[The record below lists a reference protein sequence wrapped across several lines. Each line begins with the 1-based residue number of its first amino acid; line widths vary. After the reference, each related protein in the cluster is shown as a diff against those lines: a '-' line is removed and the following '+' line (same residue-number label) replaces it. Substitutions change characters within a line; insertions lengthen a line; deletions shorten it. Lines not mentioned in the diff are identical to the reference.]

1 MFKIGEFS
9 QLGQVSP
16 RMLRHYDKLGLLV
29 PKHNDAWTGY
39 RYYTIDQLAQLHRI
53 IALKDLG
60 LTLAQIGELLAG
72 EETLPADQL
81 RGMLRL
87 KQNELRRELAEGMWR
102 LQSVQARLQE
112 LEAAEQP
119 SPYEIVVKT
128 MAPQPAATIRMVVP
142 HVTEMSFYCQHLFA
156 QLYAELGRRGIRPVQ
171 PEIVLYHSREYRE
184 TDLPVEA
191 ALGVDAAH
199 WAPAEP
205 DSPLGFRQLPGHEMV
220 ASLIYEGPY
229 ANLTAA
235 VLALL
240 GWIGRQGHTV
250 AGPLREIHL
259 SGPAHGNEAD
269 EGEPVTEL
277 LVPIQRAAPSEL
289 RPAP

>member
-29 PKHNDAWTGY
+29 PRHNDAWTGY
-39 RYYTIDQLAQLHRI
+39 RYYTIDQLARLHRI

-60 LTLAQIGELLAG
+60 LTLAQIGELLES
-72 EETLPADQL
+72 EEGLPAEQL

-87 KQNELRRELAEGMWR
+87 KQNELERELAEGLWR

-112 LEAAEQP
+112 LEGAEKS

-128 MAPQPAATIRMVVP
+128 VTPQPVATIRAVVP

-156 QLYAELGRRGIRPVQ
+156 QLNAALARQGIRPVQ
-171 PEIVLYHSREYRE
+171 PEIILYHSGEYRE

-191 ALGVDAAH
+191 ALGVADGELATVD
-199 WAPAEP
+199 PE
-205 DSPLGFRQLPGHEMV
+205 SPLQFRQLPGHEMV
-220 ASLIYEGPY
+220 AALIYEG
-229 ANLTAA
+229 AFTNLTAA
-235 VLALL
+235 ALALL
-240 GWIGRQGHTV
+240 GWIGRHGHTV

-259 SGPAHGNEAD
+259 SGPAHGRKA
-269 EGEPVTEL
+269 EGTEPVTEL
-277 LVPIQRAAPSEL
+277 LVPIRRAAPPDL
-289 RPAP
+289 PAAA